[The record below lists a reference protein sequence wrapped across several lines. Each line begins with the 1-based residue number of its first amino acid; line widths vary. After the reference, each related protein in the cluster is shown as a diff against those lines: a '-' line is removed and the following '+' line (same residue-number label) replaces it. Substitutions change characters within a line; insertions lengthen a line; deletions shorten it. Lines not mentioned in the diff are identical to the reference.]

1 MAFPTS
7 PTNGQQTTINGV
19 IYTYSTALTAW
30 TVTSSGGSL
39 IASTAVSA
47 TGNITG
53 GNILTGGLI
62 SATGNITG
70 GNILFGSGN
79 VSGTGNISA
88 GNAII
93 TTTVNATS
101 VSASGN
107 IRTAGIISAT
117 GNIDGGNLRTGGI
130 VSATG
135 NVLVGSFI
143 NFVASTGVIST
154 TGSMSASGSIYAATG
169 YTAGAGGSVSVAG
182 NITGGNVLF
191 GTGNVSGT
199 GNIAGGYFIGNG
211 SALTGVTASTPTS
224 VVNGTSNVVVAAS
237 GNVTVGVAGTAAVA
251 TFATTGEYVT
261 GAISATGNITGGN
274 LSVTTGNI
282 TGGNILAGA
291 ANLVGNIGTTTTWF
305 GNAYIKA
312 VNALYADLA
321 ENYTTDAEYAPGTVV
336 AFGGTAEI
344 TISNQDADPCVA
356 GVVSTNPSY
365 IMNAGLNGAGT
376 VSVALT
382 GRVPTS
388 VTGQVRKGDLMV
400 SAGNGVARSES
411 APAVG
416 TVIGK
421 ALENFGGGSGTIE
434 IVVGRT

>member
-62 SATGNITG
+62 SATGVITG
-70 GNILFGSGN
+70 SSHVGSVVSVTGAVTGASVVGGVITGTSLS
-79 VSGTGNISA
+79 VSGTTTAASVVG
-88 GNAII
+88 GVI
-93 TTTVNATS
+93 TGTSTSVTGSQTAASTVGGVITGTS
-101 VSASGN
+101 VSV
-107 IRTAGIISAT
+107 T
-117 GNIDGGNLRTGGI
+117 
-130 VSATG
+130 
-135 NVLVGSFI
+135 
-143 NFVASTGVIST
+143 
-154 TGSMSASGSIYAATG
+154 
-169 YTAGAGGSVSVAG
+169 G

-191 GTGNVSGT
+191 GIGNVSGT

-211 SALTGVTASTPTS
+211 SALTGITASAPTS

-237 GNVTVGVAGTAAVA
+237 GNISMA
-251 TFATTGEYVT
+251 VT
-261 GAISATGNITGGN
+261 GANI
-274 LSVTTGNI
+274 I
-282 TGGNILAGA
+282 TIASSGLVNNQ
-291 ANLVGNIGTTTTWF
+291 ANGVGNIG
-305 GNAYIKA
+305 NATGYFNTVFAKA
-312 VNALYADLA
+312 TSAQYADLA
-321 ENYTTDAEYAPGTVV
+321 ENYTADANYPPGTVV
-336 AFGGTAEI
+336 SFGGTAEI
-344 TISNQDADPCVA
+344 TISNQDADPRVA
-356 GVVSTNPSY
+356 GVISTNPSY

-400 SAGNGVARSES
+400 SAGNGIARSES

-421 ALENFGGGSGTIE
+421 ALENFAGGSGTIE